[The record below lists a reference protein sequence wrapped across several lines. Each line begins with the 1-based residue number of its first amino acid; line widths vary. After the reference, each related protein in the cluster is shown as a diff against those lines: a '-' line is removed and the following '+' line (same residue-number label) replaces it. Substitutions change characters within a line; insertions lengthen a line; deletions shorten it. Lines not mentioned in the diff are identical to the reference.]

1 MLVLSEIKTLE
12 ALKAKGSFKKVMAEI
27 NKLIPIKAR
36 GWKHLWEK
44 ILELRKYA
52 ENDDLVHAAIFFK
65 TEDLAA
71 IKKYLWMVIVT
82 LRQYNLYISSMYEG
96 INYFKYENSE
106 NEVRWN

>member
-1 MLVLSEIKTLE
+1 MIVLSEIRTLE
-12 ALKAKGSFKKVMAEI
+12 ALQNKGPFKKVKAEI

-36 GWKHLWEK
+36 GWENLWEK

-52 ENDDLVHAAIFFK
+52 ESDDLAHASIFFK
-65 TEDLAA
+65 TKDLSV

-82 LRQYNLYISSMYEG
+82 HRQYNLYISSMYEG
-96 INYFKYENSE
+96 INYFKYENLE